1 MSGYKVIGTLGAI
14 VMTIGVFMPARV
26 NGFGGYVSYF
36 TDQRN
41 PTLMLIALGVV
52 AVALLYSGQFGRML
66 LVSLIIIVGINWLF
80 VNRGPGM
87 LGLERS
93 FVQITDEITQIDAV
107 RQVTG
112 LLRIREAWYVMLLG
126 GSLLLI
132 ASMLAPKE
140 R

>member
-1 MSGYKVIGTLGAI
+1 MSGYKLVGTLGAI

-36 TDQRN
+36 SEQQN
-41 PTLMLIALGVV
+41 PTLMLIALGAV

-80 VNRGPGM
+80 VNRGPGF
-87 LGLERS
+87 LSLERS
-93 FVQITDEITQIDAV
+93 FVQVTDEITRIDAV
-107 RQVTG
+107 QQVAG
-112 LLRIREAWYVMLLG
+112 MFQIREAWYVMMVG

-132 ASMLAPKE
+132 ASLLAPKQ